1 MRIDFP
7 VYYGIDGRLPG
18 KRASRTY
25 GFKEYT
31 TIEIPEVSA
40 EDAPVSCVWSPGSEV
55 RPYQERVDD
64 TNNGIFD
71 PNGNQT
77 TRWYG
82 GQHWRRLLLSE
93 CAGRDYSRQPGLPPI
108 DLRSLNYL
116 LEDYSAQKPLRVLM
130 LMNWLPKF
138 EAVTADPQDRFDIV
152 RKNHRDEVLEG
163 IARIPET
170 VILVEGHL
178 YRACFEPFITVS
190 RGFRP
195 DTGVREVVIETEIP
209 ALTRNRNVIEKVY
222 PISEFEQAFELAVKD
237 TTNSA
242 ERDFVSRRRPRDV
255 MGDAF
260 TFDFGA
266 LEAVTSK
273 LEMAFHFTR
282 EHPGFFDSFLR
293 DALRTVDAEKRQEK
307 VSKFIEYE
315 GIRWRRSNLPIHLLE
330 EALDLLD
337 ERRIDIEIDPY
348 ANSRPPRP

>member
-1 MRIDFP
+1 M
-7 VYYGIDGRLPG
+7 
-18 KRASRTY
+18 
-25 GFKEYT
+25 
-31 TIEIPEVSA
+31 
-40 EDAPVSCVWSPGSEV
+40 
-55 RPYQERVDD
+55 
-64 TNNGIFD
+64 
-71 PNGNQT
+71 
-77 TRWYG
+77 
-82 GQHWRRLLLSE
+82 
-93 CAGRDYSRQPGLPPI
+93 
-108 DLRSLNYL
+108 
-116 LEDYSAQKPLRVLM
+116 
-130 LMNWLPKF
+130 
-138 EAVTADPQDRFDIV
+138 
-152 RKNHRDEVLEG
+152 
-163 IARIPET
+163 
-170 VILVEGHL
+170 
-178 YRACFEPFITVS
+178 S

-255 MGDAF
+255 MSGAF

-266 LEAVTSK
+266 LEAVTSR

-337 ERRIDIEIDPY
+337 ERLIDIEIDPY